1 MGCGISK
8 TSVQQFRSGSEIS
21 TKSLVII
28 RTTSQEN
35 NKPQVS
41 PEKTTQVEAS
51 TGTQSQKKPS
61 NMDADNEVEHREEPA
76 EETGHAQGSA
86 SSSDVEAVREEAAQD
101 TRHKTGSDSSSDG
114 DEVDEDN
121 NQEQEDGDENG
132 TGQGQGGEVQ
142 GQKKPR
148 KKLTPEE
155 VTERYLK
162 KIARTRKITS
172 NIMDNDIYTDDNVPS
187 ESFRANILSAGKL
200 YYSLRGAPKSDIN
213 KLRQEIGQIFIDTNF
228 LNCLG
233 KFVVTTLTEKKYKNL
248 EGTVISDFNNPL
260 KNGLKALINFTNA
273 VPAVCE
279 CLCKLDGFLHGFRS
293 SLEDMVPADGG
304 DAEAKAPKIKGETLL
319 VKTMLGIVHNIGM
332 HDSCVP
338 YLQSHNY
345 TPVLLSYMDSKLGM
359 TRMSAIAALAD
370 ILDEK
375 ECDLLQSRREGIKF
389 LITIFERS
397 LKKRQHINRG
407 WSSKELARTVGRLAR
422 NDANKKMLVEQGA
435 LPLLLKLFKSHNTE
449 EQKEAIESLWVLAFD
464 EDNKQKM
471 MEEPG
476 LMEAVVEEYRSSTDK
491 NIRKP
496 CQGLLWNLR
505 EILLQSEEYADLG
518 KELSVSSTK
527 SKEVD
532 QKAKGH
538 VMISYQWANQEVLIK
553 VKDCLRQNGYDVWMD
568 IDNMGGSTLQAMAEA
583 IENASVV
590 LIAMSRRYKD
600 SPNCRAEAE
609 YAFSK
614 RKSIVPLVMELGYRP
629 DGWLGMILGSK
640 LFFDFSGK
648 YSFDSKI
655 DGLNKELQRSLTD
668 GEPGVSEDAG
678 VRKPFD
684 FLCLFTCSH
693 CSVLVQSAKTTTAF
707 RSPAVKPDTDSIKQ
721 WTSADV
727 AKWLTKHN
735 LKGNKLEKLTGREV
749 AFLKQLRYEAPEFFY
764 HTVET
769 KLDVT
774 DLLGFVNFTEAM
786 DDLMS

>member
-8 TSVQQFRSGSEIS
+8 TSIQQFRSGSEIS
-21 TKSLVII
+21 TESLVII

-35 NKPQVS
+35 NKQQVS
-41 PEKTTQVEAS
+41 PEKTTHMAAS
-51 TGTQSQKKPS
+51 ADSQSQTKPS
-61 NMDADNEVEHREEPA
+61 NMDAKNVEHSEEL
-76 EETGHAQGSA
+76 
-86 SSSDVEAVREEAAQD
+86 AAKD

-114 DEVDEDN
+114 DDVDDDN
-121 NQEQEDGDENG
+121 NQEQDDGDENG
-132 TGQGQGGEVQ
+132 TGQGQGEEVQ
-142 GQKKPR
+142 GQKKPC

-155 VTERYLK
+155 ITERYQK
-162 KIARTRKITS
+162 KIARTRKLTS
-172 NIMDNDIYTDDNVPS
+172 NIMDNDLYTDDNIPT
-187 ESFRANILSAGKL
+187 ESFRSNLLSAGKL

-233 KFVVTTLTEKKYKNL
+233 KFVITTLTEKKYKNL
-248 EGTVISDFNNPL
+248 EGSVISDFYNPL

-273 VPAVCE
+273 VPPVCE
-279 CLCKLDGFLHGFRS
+279 CLCKLDGFLDGFRS

-304 DAEAKAPKIKGETLL
+304 KSEAKVPKIKGETLL
-319 VKTMLGIVHNIGM
+319 VKTMLGITHNIGM
-332 HDSCVP
+332 HDPCVP

-375 ECDLLQSRREGIKF
+375 ECYLLQARREGIKF

-422 NDANKKMLVEQGA
+422 NDANKKMLVEEGA
-435 LPLLLKLFKSHNTE
+435 LPFLLKLFKSRNIE
-449 EQKEAIESLWVLAFD
+449 ERKEAIESMWVLAFD

-491 NIRKP
+491 NIKKP

-518 KELSVSSTK
+518 KELSGSSTK
-527 SKEVD
+527 SKEIGG
-532 QKAKGH
+532 KAKGH

-553 VKDCLRQNGYDVWMD
+553 VKDCLKQNGYDVWMD

-609 YAFSK
+609 YAFSQ
-614 RKSIVPLVMELGYRP
+614 RKSIVPLVMELKYRP

-655 DGLNKELQRSLTD
+655 DGLKKELQRSLLD
-668 GEPGVSEDAG
+668 AEPGLSEDAG
-678 VRKPFD
+678 VMKPVAV
-684 FLCLFTCSH
+684 S
-693 CSVLVQSAKTTTAF
+693 KTTPAF
-707 RSPAVKPDTDSIKQ
+707 HSPAVKPDTDFVKQ

-727 AKWLTKHN
+727 AKWLTKHD
-735 LKGNKLEKLTGREV
+735 LKGTKLEKLTGHEV
-749 AFLKQLRYEAPEFFY
+749 AFLRRLRNEAPEYFY

-769 KLDVT
+769 KLDIT
-774 DLLGFVNFTEAM
+774 DLFGLANFSEAM
-786 DDLMS
+786 DDLTS